1 MERADK
7 MNLSYLIKA
16 SPFLSTLLLII
27 FLCFSNQ
34 KEYTKIKILIW
45 STPSL
50 TLGNYLAISSGTGFI
65 LSYFITTKLGKTIQA
80 SPKQALRFKDEDKY
94 EESPD
99 YKDDVKNTNHSYEN
113 TLIERDI
120 KDPSPTINASF
131 RVIGRT
137 ERSSFSYQR
146 SNNEDDAQYDGS
158 FKYKED
164 FDVQSVN
171 NATINQQSSITSDWN
186 DETYSAW

>member
-1 MERADK
+1 MK
-7 MNLSYLIKA
+7 LSYLIKA
-16 SPFLSTLLLII
+16 TPFLSTLVLII
-27 FLCFSNQ
+27 FLSISNQ

-50 TLGNYLAISSGTGFI
+50 TLGNYLAISTGTGFI
-65 LSYFITTKLGKTIQA
+65 LSYLITTKLGKIIQT
-80 SPKQALRFKDEDKY
+80 SKGQVLEFKEEAKY

-99 YKDDVKNTNHSYEN
+99 YKEALKNTNHSYDN

-137 ERSSFSYQR
+137 ERSSFNYKT
-146 SNNEDDAQYDGS
+146 SNNDEAEYEGAFEFDDDLDEQ
-158 FKYKED
+158 FVKNE
-164 FDVQSVN
+164 
-171 NATINQQSSITSDWN
+171 TINQPNSIMSDWD

>member
-1 MERADK
+1 MEWSDK
-7 MNLSYLIKA
+7 MKLSYLIKA
-16 SPFLSTLLLII
+16 TPFLSTLVLII
-27 FLCFSNQ
+27 FLSISNQ

-50 TLGNYLAISSGTGFI
+50 TLGNYLAISTGTGFI
-65 LSYFITTKLGKTIQA
+65 LSYLITTKLGKIIQA
-80 SPKQALRFKDEDKY
+80 SQAQVLEYKEEAKY

-99 YKDDVKNTNHSYEN
+99 YKEALKNTNHSYDN

-131 RVIGRT
+131 RVIGKT
-137 ERSSFSYQR
+137 ERSSFNYKT
-146 SNNEDDAQYDGS
+146 SNNDEAEYEGAFEFDDDLDEQ
-158 FKYKED
+158 FVKNE
-164 FDVQSVN
+164 
-171 NATINQQSSITSDWN
+171 TINQPISIMSDWD